1 MNKKEILKQIE
12 ELEIRQQELRQLLL
26 SNNSMTDHLVLEDK
40 YRQAAKK
47 SDLDAY
53 IELSD
58 NALLVRVDGYAAY
71 TKEIDPQSNKE
82 LEKIID
88 HEIKAIPLMKIL
100 YEYDQFDTM
109 RYIANDEFT
118 LRSFFDYNDVTRIK
132 VNDDSTL
139 RVEYSISRNSETV
152 VLRDILPKSNVTID
166 AYVSS
171 VDDEDECKVT
181 LKALFDNVSANE
193 LISTLKTAHKA
204 ISQTITLHKETL
216 L

>member
-12 ELEIRQQELRQLLL
+12 ELEAQQHELRKLLL
-26 SNNSMTDHLVLEDK
+26 NNDDAMLFKLLEEK
-40 YRQAAKK
+40 YRQAAFN
-47 SDLDAY
+47 SDLDAR
-53 IELSD
+53 IELTD
-58 NALLVRVDGYAAY
+58 NSLLVRVDGYAAY
-71 TKEIDPQSNKE
+71 TKEIDTHSNE
-82 LEKIID
+82 SLEEIVD
-88 HEIKAIPLMKIL
+88 REIKAIPLMKVL
-100 YEYDQFDTM
+100 YEYDQFDAM
-109 RYIANDEFT
+109 HYLVHDEFV
-118 LRSFFDYNDVTRIK
+118 LRSLFDYIDVTRIG

-139 RVEYSISRNSETV
+139 CAEYSISRKSETV
-152 VLRDILPKSNVTID
+152 VLRDILPKSNATID

-181 LKALFDNVSANE
+181 LKALFDNVPAND